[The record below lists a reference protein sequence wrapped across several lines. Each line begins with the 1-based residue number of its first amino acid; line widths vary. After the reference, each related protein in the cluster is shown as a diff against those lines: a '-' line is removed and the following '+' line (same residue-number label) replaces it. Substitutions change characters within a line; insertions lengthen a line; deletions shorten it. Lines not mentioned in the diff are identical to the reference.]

1 MKSQRDAFFDALY
14 EKAIN
19 DKRIIVL
26 TADCGAPALDRW
38 QENIPDQFINVGIA
52 EQNMVAVAMGLALSG
67 KRPYC
72 YAIIPFLTG
81 RAYDQIR
88 IACMMNLP
96 IVFVG
101 LGAGYSYD
109 DSGPTHHGIDD
120 IGLMRMLPNMEIISI
135 PAWGWAELHA
145 TIVDNPRYI
154 RLDREEVTR
163 EVQRFTPHIIVNGKS
178 FTPNWIKPLGWMPW
192 DIKNGDTVEV
202 IEEHLIGGLGSI
214 IAEYIAEK
222 ELKVKFERRY
232 IKDYSYAYGRE
243 KLRKL
248 NEL

>member
-14 EKAIN
+14 ERAIT

-52 EQNMVAVAMGLALSG
+52 EQNMVAVAIGLALSG

-88 IACMMNLP
+88 VACMMNLP

-101 LGAGYSYD
+101 IGAGYSYD

-120 IGLMRMLPNMEIISI
+120 IGLMRMLPHMRILQAIDERT
-135 PAWGWAELHA
+135 AAYLA
-145 TIVDNPRYI
+145 TLYPCPTYI
-154 RLDREEVTR
+154 RLDRDNNKEYVPHFKVGEVSWYPVWLWPSSYPENITEVT
-163 EVQRFTPHIIVNGKS
+163 
-178 FTPNWIKPLGWMPW
+178 
-192 DIKNGDTVEV
+192 
-202 IEEHLIGGLGSI
+202 EEHFGGGLGGI
-214 IAEYIAEK
+214 VAEQYAPFK
-222 ELKVKFERRY
+222 RRY
-232 IKDYSYAYGRE
+232 IKNYCFAYGRDT
-243 KLRKL
+243 LRKL